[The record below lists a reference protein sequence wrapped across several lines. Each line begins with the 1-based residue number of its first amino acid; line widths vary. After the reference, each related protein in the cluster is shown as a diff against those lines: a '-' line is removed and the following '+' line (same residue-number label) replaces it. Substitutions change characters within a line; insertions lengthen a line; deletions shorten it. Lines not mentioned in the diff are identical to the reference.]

1 VNYQRIIMNFTV
13 PPTSEDLEALAGD
26 VLETLPDEIL
36 RSCED
41 VTILVEDFS
50 DEATQSDLDVDDPYD
65 LLAFYKSAREI
76 SPGVERKV
84 ANDDD
89 VLILY
94 RRPILDMWA
103 ETGDDLQNVIRQIMI
118 EELGRHFEFSDD
130 DIDEMAERHYQ
141 GLL

>member
-1 VNYQRIIMNFTV
+1 MSYQRIIMNFTV
-13 PPTSEDLEALAGD
+13 PPSLEDLDALAAD
-26 VLETLPDEIL
+26 VLEELPDEIL

-41 VTILVEDFS
+41 VSILIEEFAD
-50 DEATQSDLDVDDPYD
+50 DTTQSDLDVDDPYD
-65 LLAFYKSAREI
+65 LLAFYKNAREI
-76 SPGVERKV
+76 SPGVVRKV

-103 ETGDDLQNVIRQIMI
+103 ETGDDLQSVMRQIMI
-118 EELGRHFEFSDD
+118 EEFGRHFEFSDD
-130 DIDEMAERHYQ
+130 DIAEMADRHYQ

>member
-1 VNYQRIIMNFTV
+1 MNYQRIIMNFTV

-41 VTILVEDFS
+41 VSILVEDFS

-84 ANDDD
+84 ANYDD

-130 DIDEMAERHYQ
+130 DIDEMAGRHYQ

>member
-1 VNYQRIIMNFTV
+1 MNYQRIIMNFTV

-41 VTILVEDFS
+41 VSILVEDFS

-130 DIDEMAERHYQ
+130 DIDEMAGRHYQ